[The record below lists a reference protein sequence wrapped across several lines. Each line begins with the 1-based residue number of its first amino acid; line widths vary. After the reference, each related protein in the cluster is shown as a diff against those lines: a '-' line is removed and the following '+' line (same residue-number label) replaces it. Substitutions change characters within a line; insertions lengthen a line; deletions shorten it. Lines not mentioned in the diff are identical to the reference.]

1 MIYAITS
8 IHNNSIVALYLTVV
22 IYRVINLANGITALL
37 ISDLRDKTSTDDDVD
52 GMKIAHAVIDWSC
65 DVR

>member
-8 IHNNSIVALYLTVV
+8 TYITSVLAVYVTKV

-37 ISDLRDKTSTDDDVD
+37 ISDLKDKISRDDDVD
-52 GMKIAHAVIDWSC
+52 GTTHALC
-65 DVR
+65 CY